1 MTPSRELPRLRA
13 RTSARGLTLVEMI
26 VVVAI
31 IALVTVGAVVGS
43 NQLPSARLKRT
54 ATMITSAVKVA
65 FTRATST
72 SRDLRIVFDLDQ
84 QTIWI
89 EESDIPMLV
98 QSKDLAGNG
107 GADPMTDA
115 ERQAVAAGEQI
126 IKGPPIPKPHFH
138 PIEAFG
144 FGDAEGGKGGRAL
157 QRGIKFREV
166 QTAHDADPKTSGR
179 AYLYFWPGGLTER
192 ASVQLR
198 IGDNEDDNDTL
209 SLVIAPLTGK
219 VTIKGGPVA
228 LVKPT
233 DDKES
238 SDRQDTAF

>member
-1 MTPSRELPRLRA
+1 MARRA
-13 RTSARGLTLVEMI
+13 NERGLTLVEMV

-31 IALVTVGAVVGS
+31 IAIFNVAALVGS
-43 NQLPSARLKRT
+43 KQLPSARLKRS
-54 ATMITSAVKVA
+54 ATMINSAVKVA
-65 FTRATST
+65 FARATST

-84 QTIWI
+84 QQIWI

-98 QSKDLAGNG
+98 QSKDITGTS

-115 ERQAVAAGEQI
+115 EREAVAAGEQL

-138 PIEAFG
+138 SIEAFG
-144 FGDAEGGKGGRAL
+144 FGDPDSGKGGKPL

-166 QTAHDADPKTSGR
+166 QTAHDDEPKTSGR

-192 ASVQLR
+192 ASIQLR
-198 IGDNEDDNDTL
+198 IGDSEDENETL
-209 SLVIAPLTGK
+209 TLVVAPLTGK
-219 VTIKGGPVA
+219 VTVKGGPVA

-238 SDRQDTAF
+238 SDRQDNSF